1 MYYTKKLSDLNMI
14 TMIANNKELI
24 FTVLLAMMSGLSI
37 RVLLSLVK
45 QKWASTYHH
54 TMSYMLLPVITFVIT
69 KVITGNIALS
79 LGMIG
84 ALSIV
89 RFRNPVK
96 NPFELVM
103 FFALITIGISMSV
116 NVKYGLVL
124 VMVIDF
130 TIVASYIFEVL
141 AKKLNIHIFS
151 LSFDEGNSNNIIEIQ
166 AKQEIE
172 FLLNNELLLQYV
184 SDNDQQ
190 NYHYRLA
197 SRSRQDIEKLRS
209 EVAQLDGISNI
220 EVKLS

>member
-1 MYYTKKLSDLNMI
+1 MI

-24 FTVLLAMMSGLSI
+24 VTVLLAMASGLSI

-54 TMSYMLLPVITFVIT
+54 TMSYILLPVITLIIS

-96 NPFELVM
+96 NPFELVI

-116 NVKYGLVL
+116 NVKYGLIL

-141 AKKLNIHIFS
+141 AKMLNIHIFS

-166 AKQEIE
+166 AKREIE
-172 FLLNNELLLQYV
+172 SLLNNELLLQYV
-184 SDNDQQ
+184 SDTDKQ

-197 SRSRQDIEKLRS
+197 SRSRQDIEKIRS